1 MSRIE
6 LEPGE
11 RIAVIGFD
19 YRSTLHW
26 ARWES
31 GLPSDRMIIVGDPSH
46 LRGVPRGLRFVLLDG
61 FYDRRNWRE
70 FSDSLRS
77 RGARQIVW

>member
-1 MSRIE
+1 MIE
-6 LEPGE
+6 LEAGE

-19 YRSTLHW
+19 YRQALHW

-31 GLPSDRMIIVGDPSH
+31 GLPLDRVIVVGDPRH
-46 LRGVPRGLRFVLLDG
+46 IMGVSRGLRFVLLDG

>member
-1 MSRIE
+1 MVE
-6 LEPGE
+6 LAVGE

-19 YRSTLHW
+19 YRQALHW

-31 GLPSDRMIIVGDPSH
+31 GLPLDRVIVVGDPRH
-46 LRGVPRGLRFVLLDG
+46 LRGVPSGIRFVLLDG

>member
-31 GLPSDRMIIVGDPSH
+31 GLPSDRMIIVGDPRH
-46 LRGVPRGLRFVLLDG
+46 LRGVPQGIRFVLLDG
-61 FYDRRNWRE
+61 FYARRNWRE
-70 FSDSLRS
+70 FSDMLRARS
-77 RGARQIVW
+77 ARQIVW